1 MLKRILLKNREKGY
15 DGGKKISGR
24 KRHIVVDTLGYPMKI
39 DVHSANPHDS
49 TCAKRVLHGLKD
61 KFPRLK
67 KVLGDR
73 GYQGDLQSW
82 FHLHT
87 KGYLLSIVK
96 PKEGTKG
103 FQVQQWRWLVERSF
117 AWLGNFRRL
126 SKDYEISVSS
136 AKAFIEL
143 AFTQIILKRISKCF
157 T

>member
-87 KGYLLSIVK
+87 KGCKLTLYLKHLYYGTAKKASITSDNLSSKVILSFIHLFIFAQNFSI
-96 PKEGTKG
+96 G
-103 FQVQQWRWLVERSF
+103 FKSGL
-117 AWLGNFRRL
+117 
-126 SKDYEISVSS
+126 
-136 AKAFIEL
+136 
-143 AFTQIILKRISKCF
+143 
-157 T
+157 